1 VTWKREGDELVWTGR
16 EPYRHAVGD
25 RAVLYYPGERLRAEL
40 AAELGIGA
48 TPQRPQARSEDKE
61 E

>member
-25 RAVLYYPGERLRAEL
+25 RAVLYYPGERIAASRAE
-40 AAELGIGA
+40 ALGIRAEPPPRKG
-48 TPQRPQARSEDKE
+48 PEDKE